1 MVLVTLQPPLVVQ
14 EKPHGNHAKRVSR
27 TVLPNAFSQIHLNF
41 YIVRIRWF

>member
-1 MVLVTLQPPLVVQ
+1 MVLVILQPPLGVQ
-14 EKPHGNHAKRVSR
+14 EKPQGNHAKPVSR